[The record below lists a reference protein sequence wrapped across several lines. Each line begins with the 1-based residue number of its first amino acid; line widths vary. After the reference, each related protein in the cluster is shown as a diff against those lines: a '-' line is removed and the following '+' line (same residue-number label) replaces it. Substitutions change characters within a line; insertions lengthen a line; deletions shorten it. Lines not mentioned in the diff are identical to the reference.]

1 MKSRGLFCNKLLT
14 FSFPKFSIEKRRR
27 LMFGPIGWPEII
39 IILIVALLLF
49 GAKRL
54 PEIGKSMGKAIKE
67 FKKSFKDVTDDMD
80 SDEYNSPREKNS
92 KGSEK

>member
-1 MKSRGLFCNKLLT
+1 
-14 FSFPKFSIEKRRR
+14 
-27 LMFGPIGWPEII
+27 MFGPIGWPEII

-67 FKKSFKDVTDDMD
+67 FKKSFKDVTDELD
-80 SDEYNSPREKNS
+80 SDLDSPRKEEK
-92 KGSEK
+92 K